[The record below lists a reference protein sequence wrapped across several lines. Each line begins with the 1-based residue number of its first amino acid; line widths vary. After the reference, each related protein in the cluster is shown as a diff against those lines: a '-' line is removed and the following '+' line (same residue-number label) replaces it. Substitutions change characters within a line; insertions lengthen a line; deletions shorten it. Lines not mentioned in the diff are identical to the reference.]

1 VVNDYYRAMKKSIID
16 YVLLDENERK
26 RLAIK
31 MSFKPVV
38 YWGTNKAFADVVPYE
53 QRDENAH
60 NREFL
65 TSDLVLCSSVTWS
78 ILHSWEI
85 DFKDR
90 CSLLSLP
97 KAGDRRV
104 TISEFIRM
112 QTESIGQAKN
122 IFLH

>member
-1 VVNDYYRAMKKSIID
+1 
-16 YVLLDENERK
+16 
-26 RLAIK
+26 
-31 MSFKPVV
+31 
-38 YWGTNKAFADVVPYE
+38 
-53 QRDENAH
+53 
-60 NREFL
+60 
-65 TSDLVLCSSVTWS
+65 VTWS